1 MAHKP
6 AEMRTLSTH
15 TLLLVSASICGLTL
29 SGCVP
34 ATSSPYSASSPYITQ
49 AAPVETVSPTASRLE
64 RRKVHDEMFAQF
76 KSAGKA
82 ILVVP
87 SASLDSMQTDFQNN
101 DSIAVFLRMRSG
113 VTEWTNTSRPASKIK
128 VGYDVNNRPEDA
140 DPQSSYFQLTFGR
153 TLYKIFLV
161 DPGHYS
167 ISGVSYNLPRT
178 RGFETPGGR
187 NISPSPLGHAMLKS
201 FTIDEFVRGQKWE
214 DASYRNETV
223 QEDYCTSRRVVNNEC
238 TSWGKSSYDVKQQT
252 SAAGWVSSTE
262 QQTLEARAVK
272 VELDKEFAAF
282 DIAAG
287 EVILIDG
294 FFAEPPAATFKESS
308 CKQADQEQMRCEL
321 KQVSLVQMFGKVEE
335 VKKAQNPADWGLPKM
350 AEVLK
355 GLTYR
360 QIQIKAREV
369 QGNST
374 WGPTYA
380 LKAE

>member
-1 MAHKP
+1 MS
-6 AEMRTLSTH
+6 TLSTH
-15 TLLLVSASICGLTL
+15 ALLLFSASICGVAL

-34 ATSSPYSASSPYITQ
+34 ATSSPYAGYSPYGNTQ
-49 AAPVETVSPTASRLE
+49 AVPAQPASRFAQNNA
-64 RRKVHDEMFAQF
+64 KDEMLAQF

-82 ILVVP
+82 IVVVP
-87 SASLDSMQTDFQNN
+87 SPSLDSLHTDFQNS
-101 DSIAVFLRMRSG
+101 DSIANFLRMRSG
-113 VTEWTNTSRPASKIK
+113 TTEWTNTSRPSSTFK
-128 VGYDVNNRPEDA
+128 VGYDTKNRGDEN
-140 DPQSSYFQLTFGR
+140 DPKHAYFQVVFGR
-153 TLYKIFLV
+153 TMYMIYLV

-187 NISPSPLGHAMLKS
+187 NISPSSLGHAMLKS
-201 FTIDEFVRGQKWE
+201 FTIDEFEHGKKWQ
-214 DASYRNETV
+214 DATYRNETV

-252 SAAGWVSSTE
+252 SEAGWVPSI
-262 QQTLEARAVK
+262 QQNTLEARSVK
-272 VELDKEFAAF
+272 VELNKEFAAF

-294 FFAEPPAATFKESS
+294 FFAEPPAATFKDKS

-321 KQVSLVQMFGKVEE
+321 KQVSLVQMLGELEE
-335 VKKAQNPADWGLPKM
+335 VRKADNPADWGMPKL
-350 AEVLK
+350 AQTLK
-355 GLTYR
+355 ALTYR
-360 QIQIKAREV
+360 PIQIKAREV
-369 QGNST
+369 QGDSA